1 VSSICKTCGEE
12 DCDKHTFFIGK
23 TVKIQNFSG
32 STPPEIFIGKWNYP
46 NVYTG
51 ILAPQE
57 TYGDTSI
64 MSSPESWHKNKLSIS
79 QITNYRNQL
88 IYGRTQ
94 SNIKKLET
102 KFLEVVK
109 EVAMTHK
116 SVATEFHLKRP
127 ITTNKEQDD
136 RSPLIPKAAEIE
148 KAELQ
153 ENAKVLPKVDYL
165 VNDKETKSAIA
176 IQELHKANTQNS
188 TIIKILSAGLLG
200 LKKNRKLVPT
210 RWSITAVDD
219 TISKNMLEKIKQY
232 QEISE
237 YLVFNAEY
245 LGNHYEFLLIPD
257 SFAFEVIEISIK
269 NPYNTG
275 VWNDYETIFSRKK
288 YAQSVTGAYYVNR
301 LALTEYLESIKRQA
315 TCLVFREIR
324 PQYYTPCG
332 VGILRETSREAFKNK
347 PEKFNTLQE
356 SLNSIQSRIKQ
367 PVSNYTDKSA
377 ILKIRK
383 SQIKL
388 NQFI

>member
-1 VSSICKTCGEE
+1 MSNLCKTCGEE

-23 TVKIQNFSG
+23 PVKIQNFSG

-46 NVYTG
+46 NVYKG
-51 ILAPQE
+51 ILAPPE
-57 TYGDTSI
+57 TGDTSI

-79 QITNYRNQL
+79 QIANYRNQL
-88 IYGRTQ
+88 IYGRTM

-102 KFLEVVK
+102 RFLGVMK

-116 SVATEFHLKRP
+116 SVATEFFLKKP
-127 ITTNKEQDD
+127 VTANKEQDD

-153 ENAKVLPKVDYL
+153 ENAPVKPKIDYL
-165 VNDKETKSAIA
+165 VNDHETKSAIA
-176 IQELHKANTQNS
+176 IQELHKANTQTS

-210 RWSITAVDD
+210 RWAITAVDD
-219 TISKNMLEKIKQY
+219 TISKNKLEKIKQY

-269 NPYNTG
+269 NPYNQA
-275 VWNDYETIFSRKK
+275 VWQDYETIFKRKK
-288 YAQSVTGAYYVNR
+288 YADNVTGAYYVNR

-332 VGILRETSREAFKNK
+332 VGILRETSREAFSKK
-347 PEKFNTLQE
+347 PENFNTLQE
-356 SLNSIQSRIKQ
+356 ALNSIQTRIKQ
-367 PVSNYTDKSA
+367 PVSNYTDKSV
-377 ILKIRK
+377 ILKMK
-383 SQIKL
+383 KTQSKL
-388 NQFI
+388 SNFI

>member
-1 VSSICKTCGEE
+1 MSNLCKTCGEE

-23 TVKIQNFSG
+23 PVKIQNFSG

-51 ILAPQE
+51 ILAPPE
-57 TYGDTSI
+57 TGDTSI

-79 QITNYRNQL
+79 QIANYRNQL
-88 IYGRTQ
+88 IYGRTM

-102 KFLEVVK
+102 RFLGVMK

-116 SVATEFHLKRP
+116 SVATEFFLKKP
-127 ITTNKEQDD
+127 VTANKEQDD

-148 KAELQ
+148 KAKLQ
-153 ENAKVLPKVDYL
+153 ENAPVKPKIDYL
-165 VNDKETKSAIA
+165 VNDHETKSAIA
-176 IQELHKANTQNS
+176 IQELHKANTQTS

-210 RWSITAVDD
+210 RWAITAVDD
-219 TISKNMLEKIKQY
+219 TISKNKLEKIKQY

-269 NPYNTG
+269 NPYNQA
-275 VWNDYETIFSRKK
+275 VWQDYETIFKRKK
-288 YAQSVTGAYYVNR
+288 YADNVTGAYYVNR

-332 VGILRETSREAFKNK
+332 VGILRETSREAFSKK
-347 PEKFNTLQE
+347 PENFNTLQE
-356 SLNSIQSRIKQ
+356 ALNSIQTRIKQ
-367 PVSNYTDKSA
+367 PVSNYTDKSV
-377 ILKIRK
+377 ILKMK
-383 SQIKL
+383 KTQSKL
-388 NQFI
+388 SNFI